1 MKMNMKKRKGSSLL
15 LVLLIT
21 AGIVTIIFGTQRI
34 ALVQFSQTSREE
46 DNIYALYAA
55 KAGIE
60 DGLLRY
66 RYNKNVET
74 NKNFRFNL
82 ADGASLGEGRD
93 STANPVSNETGY
105 SPTKEF
111 YDLNIAYRVSQLGS
125 LSDATKD
132 VRIEKDQSI
141 DITGFDTNSGAG
153 YYLGYLIRFDSIS
166 ASCTAEFQNYKESGI
181 SAPKNIDS
189 TLADPNTKIY
199 NSNTA
204 GNNNPVDLGQ
214 SLVRVTMIGCGAS
227 FQAQLIDGSGNANG
241 LMLDGLTTTITST
254 GYYGSSKRTLVAT
267 VDRRT
272 GNLTKIYEFTAYS
285 GQGNVSP

>member
-1 MKMNMKKRKGSSLL
+1 MKKRKGSSLL

-60 DGLLRY
+60 DGLIRY

-82 ADGASLGEGRD
+82 TNGTSLGEGKD
-93 STANPVSNETGY
+93 STADPISSATGY

-111 YDLNIAYRVSQLGS
+111 YDLNIAYRVSQLGD
-125 LSDATKD
+125 LNDATKN
-132 VRIEKDQSI
+132 VRIEKDQSV
-141 DITGFDTNSGAG
+141 DITGFDTNSGVG
-153 YYLGYLIRFDSIS
+153 YFMSYLIRFDSIS
-166 ASCTAEFQNYKESGI
+166 TGCTAEFQGYKESGI
-181 SAPKNIDS
+181 SVPKNIDS
-189 TLADPNTKIY
+189 TLADAGTRIY
-199 NSNTA
+199 NSSTA
-204 GNNNPVDLGQ
+204 GNNNEVDLGQ
-214 SLVRVTMIGCGAS
+214 SLVRVTLIGCGAD
-227 FQAQLIDGSGNANG
+227 FQAQLVDGSGNPNG
-241 LMLDGLTTTITST
+241 LLLDGQTTTITST
-254 GYYGSSKRTLVAT
+254 GYYGSSKRTLIAS

-272 GNLTKIYEFTAYS
+272 GNLTRIYEFTAYS